1 MAYYLGLDI
10 GTSGTK
16 ALLITENG
24 QHVASDTQEY
34 PLSTP
39 RPLWAEQDPEDW
51 WQAAI
56 LTTKNVLQ
64 KAGIKGEEIAGIGL
78 SGQMHG
84 SVFLDKDNR
93 VLRPALLW
101 CDQRTQAECDWITA
115 QVGHDALVEHISN
128 PVLTGFTAP
137 KIVWLRNHE
146 QETYDK
152 VVKVLLPKD
161 YIRYKLTG
169 VHATE
174 VSDAS
179 GTALLDVKNRRW
191 SEEVLE
197 AAGIPRSFMPD
208 CAESIEITGHVH
220 AEAAGLTGLAQG
232 TPVAGGGGDQAAGAV
247 GSGIVETG
255 VVSSTVGTSGVVFAY
270 SDTPATDPLLR
281 VHTFCH
287 AVPGKWHTMGVVLS
301 AGGSLRWLRD
311 TFFQPEGVVART
323 TGDDPYNLMAE
334 GARQVSA
341 GSEGLIFLPY
351 LTGERTPYPD
361 ANARGTFLGITLRHK
376 RQHFARAVLE
386 GVAYAL
392 NDTFQIFDEIGVP
405 VTQVRASGGGAKSP
419 VWRQI
424 HADVTGHPHVT
435 LSVDEGPALGAALL
449 AAVGMGAYPSV
460 ADACRAAI
468 QTVAQTDPDAA
479 AHKTY
484 EKYYGVYR
492 ALYPALKE
500 QFAAVSAIAQEAQ
513 EAAR

>member
-1 MAYYLGLDI
+1 MPYYLGLDI

-16 ALLITENG
+16 ALLITEAG
-24 QHVASDTQEY
+24 QPVASDTREY
-34 PLSTP
+34 ALSTP
-39 RPLWAEQDPEDW
+39 RPLWAEQDPDDW
-51 WQAAI
+51 WKAVVAA
-56 LTTKNVLQ
+56 TKAVLE
-64 KAGIKGEEIAGIGL
+64 KAGVRGDEIAGIGL

-93 VLRPALLW
+93 VLRPAILW

-115 QVGHDALVEHISN
+115 QVGSKNLVKYIAN

-146 QETYDK
+146 REIYDR

-179 GTALLDVKNRRW
+179 GTALLDVAKRQW
-191 SEEVLE
+191 SLEVLE
-197 AAGIPRSFMPD
+197 AAGIPRSFMPE
-208 CAESIEITGHVH
+208 CAESIEITGHIH
-220 AEAAGLTGLAQG
+220 AEAASLTGLAAG
-232 TPVAGGGGDQAAGAV
+232 TPVVGGAGDQAAGAV

-255 VVSSTVGTSGVVFAY
+255 IVSSTVGTSGVVFAY
-270 SDTPATDPLLR
+270 SDTPATDPKLR

-311 TFFQPEGVVART
+311 TFFQPEGVVGQA
-323 TGDDPYNLMAE
+323 TGQDPYSLMSAGANL
-334 GARQVSA
+334 VPA

-361 ANARGTFLGITLRHK
+361 ANARGVFFGMTLRHK

-392 NDTFQIFDEIGVP
+392 NDTFEIFHEIGIP
-405 VTQVRASGGGAKSP
+405 ITQVRASGGGAKSP
-419 VWRQI
+419 VWNQI
-424 HADVTGHPHVT
+424 HADVTGYPHLT
-435 LSVDEGPALGAALL
+435 LSGDEGPALGVALL
-449 AAVGMGAYPSV
+449 AAVGTGAYSTV
-460 ADACRAAI
+460 ADACKAAI
-468 QTVAQTDPDAA
+468 HTVAETAPNPG
-479 AHKTY
+479 AHAVY
-484 EKYYGVYR
+484 QKYNAVYR
-492 ALYPALKE
+492 GLYPALKD
-500 QFAAVSAIAQEAQ
+500 QFAAVSALIETN
-513 EAAR
+513 

>member
-1 MAYYLGLDI
+1 MPYYLGLDN

-16 ALLITENG
+16 ALLITAEG
-24 QHVASDTQEY
+24 APVASDTQEY

-39 RPLWAEQDPEDW
+39 RPLWAEQDPADW
-51 WQAAI
+51 WDAAVRA
-56 LTTKNVLQ
+56 TRNVLE
-64 KAGIKGEEIAGIGL
+64 KSGVRAEEIAGVGL

-84 SVFLDKDNR
+84 SVFLDKDNT

-115 QVGHDALVEHISN
+115 QVGRENLVKYISN

-146 QETYDK
+146 PETYAQ
-152 VVKVLLPKD
+152 VAKVLLPKD
-161 YIRYKLTG
+161 YLRFKLTG

-179 GTALLDVKNRRW
+179 GTALFDVAHRTW
-191 SEEVLE
+191 SQEVLD
-197 AAGIPRSFMPD
+197 AAQIPRSWMPE
-208 CAESIEITGHVH
+208 CAESIEITGRVS
-220 AEAAGLTGLAQG
+220 AEAARATGLTEG

-255 VVSSTVGTSGVVFAY
+255 LVSSIVGTSGVVFAY
-270 SDTPATDPLLR
+270 ADTPATDPQLR

-323 TGDDPYNLMAE
+323 VGDDPYNLMAK
-334 GARQVSA
+334 GAATVPP

-361 ANARGTFLGITLRHK
+361 PNARGTFFGLTLRHT
-376 RQHFARAVLE
+376 RAHFARAVLE
-386 GVAYAL
+386 GVAFAL
-392 NDTFQIFDEIGVP
+392 NDTFLIFDDLGIPITE
-405 VTQVRASGGGAKSP
+405 VRTSGGGAKSP
-419 VWRQI
+419 VWTQI
-424 HADVTGHPHVT
+424 HADVTGHEHIT

-449 AAVGMGAYPSV
+449 AAVGTGAYPTV
-460 ADACRAAI
+460 AAACRAAI
-468 QTVAQTDPDAA
+468 RPVARVTPQAEAHAA
-479 AHKTY
+479 YRQYHA
-484 EKYYGVYR
+484 VYR
-492 ALYPALKE
+492 ALYPALKS
-500 QFAAVSAIAQEAQ
+500 QFAAVSEAVLPSL
-513 EAAR
+513 